1 MSDSEDKLGFLFH
14 DVARFRSIVFDH
26 FMQTYDLTRAQW
38 WTIVNLYRHDG
49 LTQRDLAHRL
59 EIGAVTMSG
68 LIDRLEAQGWVE
80 RKDDPADRRVK
91 RVWLTHRA
99 EDIRPSMVKNVN
111 KINRTSTKGLSKG
124 QVDSLVGML
133 KVVRGN
139 LLNELNRQSE
149 LQCEMEERKNDT
161 A

>member
-1 MSDSEDKLGFLFH
+1 MPDSEDKLGFLFH
-14 DVARFRSIVFDH
+14 DVARFRSIVFDD

-38 WTIVNLYRHDG
+38 WTLANLYRRDG
-49 LTQRDLAHRL
+49 MTQRDLAEQL

-80 RKDDPADRRVK
+80 RRDEPKDRRVK
-91 RVWLTHRA
+91 RVWLTRRA
-99 EDIRPSMVKNVN
+99 EEIRPSMVKNVN
-111 KINRTSTKGLSKG
+111 NINGTSTKGLSKD

-133 KVVRGN
+133 RVVRTN
-139 LLNELNRQSE
+139 LLSELNGHSDT
-149 LQCEMEERKNDT
+149 ERKKHGT